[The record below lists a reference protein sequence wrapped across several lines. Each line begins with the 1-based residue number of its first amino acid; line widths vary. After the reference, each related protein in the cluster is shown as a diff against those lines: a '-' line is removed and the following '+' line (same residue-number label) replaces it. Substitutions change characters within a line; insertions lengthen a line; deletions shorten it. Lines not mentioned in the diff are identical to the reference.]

1 MCMFRGLG
9 LGVDGVRAVTGHAGA
24 PVWLKNTLKSLP
36 N

>member
-1 MCMFRGLG
+1 MFRRLG
-9 LGVDGVRAVTGHAGA
+9 PGDDGVRAVTGHGCA

>member
-1 MCMFRGLG
+1 MFRGLG
-9 LGVDGVRAVTGHAGA
+9 LVDDGVRAVTGHGGA